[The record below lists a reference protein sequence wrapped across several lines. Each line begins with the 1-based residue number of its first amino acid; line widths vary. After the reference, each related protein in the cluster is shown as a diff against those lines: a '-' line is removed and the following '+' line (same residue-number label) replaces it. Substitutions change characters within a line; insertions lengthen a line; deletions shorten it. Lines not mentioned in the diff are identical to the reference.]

1 MTVYF
6 LTISLH
12 PSPSILLPPSFPPL
26 SLSLTSPAV
35 VVLGITGAV
44 VWLGGSVLGAG
55 NGASAC
61 DGQSSSDSGDSGYA
75 PSLNIFLTVC

>member
-1 MTVYF
+1 M
-6 LTISLH
+6 
-12 PSPSILLPPSFPPL
+12 
-26 SLSLTSPAV
+26 

-61 DGQSSSDSGDSGYA
+61 DGQSSSDGGDDSGYA